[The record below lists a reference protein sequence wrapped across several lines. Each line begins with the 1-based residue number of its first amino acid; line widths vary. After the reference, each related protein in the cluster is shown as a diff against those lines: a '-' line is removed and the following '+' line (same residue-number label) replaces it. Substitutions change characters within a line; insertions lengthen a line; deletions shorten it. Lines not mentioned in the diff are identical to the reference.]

1 MSSDESGASEMDDVS
16 EWTQEWLE
24 TRAAEHGVQA
34 DELLQRIA
42 WVFRATRDGELAEVQ
57 PRDTLAELEAEV
69 DTLEAVLDDLRE
81 DVDALDAEL
90 DRKIQDVRERV
101 IQVKRETDAK
111 APADHDHPDLEG
123 EIDAA
128 TDAATSARSDVD
140 AFEAAVDDLERRLD
154 EGFDN
159 FEDILEFLTTEVD
172 DVGEKNTRLAQAI
185 VSMRESIRGMAQREG
200 RRIAADRLREQA
212 NEYGIRTAD
221 CDDCGATL
229 DVALLTDARCPHC
242 ANTFAS
248 VEPKRGFFG
257 SPTLEVGDRPAI
269 EAGDAPRP
277 GAVDLDDVISDAAGP
292 STGPD
297 HRSPTAEGHTDGGE
311 TRDDAAPDTGDR
323 A

>member
-1 MSSDESGASEMDDVS
+1 MSGDESGASGMDDVS

-42 WVFRATRDGELAEVQ
+42 WVFRETRDGELAELQ
-57 PRDTLAELEAEV
+57 PHETLDHLESDV
-69 DTLEAVLDDLRE
+69 DTLETALDDLRE
-81 DVDALDAEL
+81 DVDALDSDL

-101 IQVKRETDAK
+101 IQVKREADSK
-111 APADHDHPDLEG
+111 APTDHDHPDLERAVG
-123 EIDAA
+123 DA
-128 TDAATSARSDVD
+128 TDTATNAKSDVD
-140 AFEAAVDDLERRLD
+140 ALEAALDDLERRLD
-154 EGFDN
+154 EGFEN
-159 FEDILEFLTTEVD
+159 FEDILEYLTTEVD
-172 DVGEKNTRLAQAI
+172 DVEEKNTRLARAV
-185 VSMRESIRGMAQREG
+185 VSMRESVRGMTQREG

-229 DVALLTDARCPHC
+229 DIALLTDARCPHC

-277 GAVDLDDVISDAAGP
+277 DAVDLDDVLPD
-292 STGPD
+292 STGPASGPEGG
-297 HRSPTAEGHTDGGE
+297 SPTAEGHTDGGE
-311 TRDDAAPDTGDR
+311 SRDDTAADTGDR
-323 A
+323 Q